1 MKARSL
7 RHRLEK
13 AAKLLVI
20 IQKHTPDVDC
30 RLDEDKGEHGHL
42 IVDFQ
47 GTNTNPNKVT
57 ALGKDLEVK
66 GYRFTEK
73 KSAWLGQINYQGK
86 SDDKITV
93 VLTLP
98 ITKDRMNINQD
109 TPERAYSFADE

>member
-20 IQKHTPDVDC
+20 IQKHTPEVDC

-42 IVDFQ
+42 VIDFS
-47 GTNTNPNKVT
+47 GTNTNSNKIVS
-57 ALGKDLEVK
+57 LGKDLESK
-66 GYRFTEK
+66 GYRFTVK
-73 KSAWLGQINYQGK
+73 KSPWLGQTTYQGK
-86 SDDKITV
+86 STDKTTV
-93 VLTLP
+93 VLTRP

-109 TPERAYSFADE
+109 APERAYSFADA